1 MQQCS
6 NKFQCI
12 QRRICIFYNFFLK
25 HWTQP
30 VKGDQLNMVKLI
42 CDYISGLWTYSWC
55 WSYFDIFVTLIF
67 IFVTLILIFV
77 TLIDWSQGNVK
88 HAPWLRGVC
97 RVQRRARR
105 CLLHFSF
112 FLFSLF
118 SSLSEFFF
126 ALFTWLTKVSPPP
139 PAWTWCAASWP
150 PSTPCWWPASCS
162 TSPASPST
170 CSAGA
175 QCHLEIQISIK
186 LGQGSQFHLKSK
198 YSQNLVRAPNP
209 TIATTSDTTLKIY
222 GLNSSIIPVS
232 QIQSPFL
239 KLSEFCIILAVS
251 PF

>member
-1 MQQCS
+1 MKCS
-6 NKFQCI
+6 NVQISFNVSKEEYVF
-12 QRRICIFYNFFLK
+12 FYNFCETLN
-25 HWTQP
+25 TTCERGP
-30 VKGDQLNMVKLI
+30 VELGKLI
-42 CDYISGLWTYSWC
+42 CDTDYISGLWTYLWC

-162 TSPASPST
+162 TSPAYPST

-198 YSQNLVRAPNP
+198 
-209 TIATTSDTTLKIY
+209 
-222 GLNSSIIPVS
+222 
-232 QIQSPFL
+232 
-239 KLSEFCIILAVS
+239 
-251 PF
+251 

>member
-1 MQQCS
+1 MKYS
-6 NKFQCI
+6 NVQISFNVSKEEYCFT
-12 QRRICIFYNFFLK
+12 IFVK

-42 CDYISGLWTYSWC
+42 CDTDYISGFEHIC
-55 WSYFDIFVTLIF
+55 DADH
-67 IFVTLILIFV
+67 ILIFLWHWFSYLWHW
-77 TLIDWSQGNVK
+77 LIDLRATLNMPLGSEESVECSEEQG
-88 HAPWLRGVC
+88 GVFC
-97 RVQRRARR
+97 IS
-105 CLLHFSF
+105 LF

-162 TSPASPST
+162 TSPAYPST

-198 YSQNLVRAPNP
+198 YS
-209 TIATTSDTTLKIY
+209 
-222 GLNSSIIPVS
+222 
-232 QIQSPFL
+232 
-239 KLSEFCIILAVS
+239 
-251 PF
+251 